1 MAAKYRAEQVGSFLR
16 PKEVLEAHQAQA
28 QGTMTAQQVK
38 DIEDK
43 AILDI
48 LTMQKQVGVEVLSDG
63 EFRRPGWA
71 SGFQAAVEGYVPGQ
85 PAVSIRINVPP
96 GDSSH
101 VPGMGVGQGQG
112 QGQGQPGSNAGFGGP
127 RVIGEK
133 LRPKRRIA
141 AHEAGF
147 LKEHA
152 GGMPFKATMPAISYV
167 VARSYNPDIT
177 GQAYPT
183 RLDVLKDAAGIMQ
196 GEIKA
201 LVGEGVPYVQL
212 DNPHY
217 TDYLEEALR
226 ERWQAVGVD
235 QKKAL
240 AEDIEADNMCF
251 RGFDRSNTVLAMHL
265 CRGNAGR
272 GPEAAAGWHKA
283 GGYDW
288 VAEQLFSQLEV
299 DTFLLEYDDERSG
312 GFEPLRFMPKG
323 KTAVLGLIT
332 TKKRDLEKADDVL
345 RRIEEA
351 AKYMALEDM
360 ALSPQCGFAST
371 QAGNPLT
378 PDEQKRKLELVVDVA
393 RRVWPKR

>member
-28 QGTMTAQQVK
+28 QGTMSAEQVK
-38 DIEDK
+38 QIEDK

-48 LTMQKQVGVEVLSDG
+48 LAMQKQVGIDVLSDG

-71 SGFQAAVEGYVPGQ
+71 SGFQAAVDGYVPGQ
-85 PAVSIRINVPP
+85 PAVSIRINVPDGGP
-96 GDSSH
+96 A
-101 VPGMGVGQGQG
+101 PQPGVGQGQG
-112 QGQGQPGSNAGFGGP
+112 SQAGFGGP

-133 LRPKRRIA
+133 LRPKRRIVE
-141 AHEAGF
+141 HETSF
-147 LKEHA
+147 LKQHA
-152 GGMPFKATMPAISYV
+152 DGRPFKGTMPAVSYV
-167 VARSYNPDIT
+167 VSRSYNPEIT
-177 GQAYPT
+177 GKAYPT
-183 RLDVLKDAAGIMQ
+183 RFDVLKDAAGIVN
-196 GEIKA
+196 GEIKT
-201 LVGEGVPYVQL
+201 LVSEGVPYVQL

-217 TDYLEEALR
+217 TDYLEAALR
-226 ERWQAVGVD
+226 DRWEAIGVD

-240 AEDIEADNMCF
+240 GEDIEADNLCF
-251 RGFDRSNTVLAMHL
+251 RGVDRSNVILAMHL

-272 GPEAAAGWHKA
+272 GPEMAAGWHKS

-332 TKKRDLEKADDVL
+332 TKKRDMETADQVM
-345 RRIEEA
+345 RRIDEA
-351 AKYMALEDM
+351 AKYMATEDM

-378 PDEQKRKLELVVDVA
+378 PDEQKRKLELVVEVA
-393 RRVWPKR
+393 RRVWPNR